1 MTARTGRR
9 QAPGNS
15 AIPARSGVART
26 APPTPP
32 GERGAAP
39 EGAVPRVTPTPT
51 RPRVIVPLPE
61 VTSGLAESLPR
72 RHGWRVDDI
81 NGAPDAPTALKR
93 LCEWARAEEAK
104 CRKTRPGDADAFCWQ
119 MIHKL
124 APLIAAI
131 SRSHPAPE
139 FLACPKLPG
148 GGWSPR
154 RPAQRAAEARPPG
167 GRR

>member
-1 MTARTGRR
+1 MSPRAGRI
-9 QAPGNS
+9 QAPENG

-26 APPTPP
+26 DAAPPP

-61 VTSGLAESLPR
+61 AASGLAESLPR
-72 RHGWRVDDI
+72 RHSWRVDDI

-104 CRKTRPGDADAFCWQ
+104 CRKTRPGEADAFCWM

-139 FLACPKLPG
+139 FLSCPKLTG

>member
-1 MTARTGRR
+1 MSRRQPPENTAIPGGPGAARTDL
-9 QAPGNS
+9 
-15 AIPARSGVART
+15 T
-26 APPTPP
+26 APP

-61 VTSGLAESLPR
+61 AASGLAETLPR
-72 RHGWRVDDI
+72 RFTWRVDDI
-81 NGAPDAPTALKR
+81 NGAPDAQTALKR
-93 LCEWARAEEAK
+93 MFEWARAEEAK

-124 APLIAAI
+124 APLVAAI
-131 SRSHPAPE
+131 SRNHPAPE